1 MVVSKKN
8 VNFFSKLRILSS
20 SLAVV
25 TIESVKVATYEQVI
39 VTNRLKNK
47 NIFTQLSGMKK
58 RDVE

>member
-1 MVVSKKN
+1 MH
-8 VNFFSKLRILSS
+8 ILSS

-39 VTNRLKNK
+39 VTDRLKNN